1 MTNPCWY
8 SQLLSDLSIIHCV
21 LYRGSRTELLHRPDA
36 LELSK
41 PLWVSRFG
49 GFRLISQLRVG
60 FGIILS
66 FVLFFSAHTTTTAGL
81 HLIGRRAT
89 PATRQP
95 LLQRWSRHQR
105 INTYC
110 KIDPTANNTDRHTT
124 RWHDVGLSVGP
135 SERAWPAVRG
145 GGTNVVPP
153 TQIFLLLFTDS
164 MFQILFVKLI
174 NGLWMRNQSRVSDQ
188 RSMSPGKHRY
198 SSVLFSP
205 TSEFVCESACRLL
218 FYTHHRHSFI
228 LDPKDDTYQPC
239 PKF

>member
-1 MTNPCWY
+1 M
-8 SQLLSDLSIIHCV
+8 
-21 LYRGSRTELLHRPDA
+21 
-36 LELSK
+36 
-41 PLWVSRFG
+41 SRFG

-66 FVLFFSAHTTTTAGL
+66 FVLFFLLIPLPQLACIRLVDARRPPLGSPGPSCSGGVDIKGLIRTVKSTRRPIIRTVTLPAGTMSVCL
-81 HLIGRRAT
+81 WVLANE
-89 PATRQP
+89 PD
-95 LLQRWSRHQR
+95 QRW
-105 INTYC
+105 
-110 KIDPTANNTDRHTT
+110 
-124 RWHDVGLSVGP
+124 GEG
-135 SERAWPAVRG
+135 VRMLCL
-145 GGTNVVPP
+145 PRR
-153 TQIFLLLFTDS
+153 FSCFTDS